1 MHDEGDE
8 FGDVYDNR
16 RIFYSVHTEAQWTQR
31 EDGTASCPGES
42 IELEIFCQYLDIFG
56 KYLAILSKY
65 LAIFANIP
73 GPHS

>member
-42 IELEIFCQYLDIFG
+42 IELEIF
-56 KYLAILSKY
+56 
-65 LAIFANIP
+65 ANI
-73 GPHS
+73 